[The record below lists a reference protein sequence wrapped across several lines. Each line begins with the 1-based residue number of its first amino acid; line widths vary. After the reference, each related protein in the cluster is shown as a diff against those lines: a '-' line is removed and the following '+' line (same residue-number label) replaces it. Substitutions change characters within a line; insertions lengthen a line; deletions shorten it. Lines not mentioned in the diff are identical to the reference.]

1 MPKDVLL
8 GNKCL
13 KILHLNIGVKMER
26 NVSLTE
32 LLLIWPPGALQSGGK
47 FSMQLTT
54 DSEFKILWR
63 EICFHSGRG
72 YQRNLCKDAHD
83 NTIGDTI
90 STLNDK
96 VDMD

>member
-1 MPKDVLL
+1 MPKDQIL
-8 GNKCL
+8 GIKSESSAFKHWC
-13 KILHLNIGVKMER
+13 KMKG

-54 DSEFKILWR
+54 DSEFKFLWR

>member
-32 LLLIWPPGALQSGGK
+32 LLLIWPPGALQSEGK

-54 DSEFKILWR
+54 DSEFKFLWR
-63 EICFHSGRG
+63 EIMFPQWAGVSEESV
-72 YQRNLCKDAHD
+72 QRC
-83 NTIGDTI
+83 
-90 STLNDK
+90 S
-96 VDMD
+96 